1 MGNFKEFNI
10 HTDAELLTSK
20 LLIGEEGKNVSFKY
34 EELEYVKSGK
44 Y

>member
-1 MGNFKEFNI
+1 MGEYKEFYVN
-10 HTDAELLTSK
+10 TDAQLLTSK
-20 LLIGEEGKNVSFKY
+20 LLIGEEGKNVSFKN